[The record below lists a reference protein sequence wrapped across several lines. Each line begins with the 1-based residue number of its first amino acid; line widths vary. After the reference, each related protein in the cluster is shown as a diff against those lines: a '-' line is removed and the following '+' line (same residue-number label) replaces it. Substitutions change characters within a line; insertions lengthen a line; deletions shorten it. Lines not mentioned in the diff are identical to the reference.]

1 LSRSI
6 QKTIKILLF
15 VLPFLLILIITNG
28 VVSDGHL
35 VDYDSGADET
45 SVLSYTDYI
54 NDGNRFYVTGE
65 NPSITFYHYSE
76 CNEFTILLNEPTQR
90 DMVIPVRF
98 MDDEE
103 KSFGDTTINLPKDS
117 RMIFVDVPDGA
128 SRVSM
133 DIDADNSIYHLM
145 STVPYHTMKWKAFC
159 FLTLT
164 TLLVVVYGLLYRFGL
179 LDALA
184 KRWTKV
190 IRKKYKYYRKRKGA
204 FVKSVLVRVVLI
216 VGSTLMSVLLVY
228 ILSELKVKVDGRL
241 ITMNIKTIPFF
252 SILIGY
258 VSFVIVYRRN
268 ISKRFPIFAFFTILA
283 LGTAYV
289 ISEASIA
296 GVCWDEASH
305 FGKVLYVSHC
315 FDAKEHMDEWFMQWA
330 YEWYPWSRADYTNI
344 YKWFNEL
351 YKGEYFYTI
360 QNYSVSLK
368 KLVYMPGVVG
378 VWIARGLN
386 LSVMT
391 TLKFAR
397 FFNVLFCAVMGYFS
411 TRRLK
416 NGRIVLLLIILIPTN
431 MFIASNVSYDVW
443 VTAWA
448 MLGYACLFSELQKKD
463 EVMSDWTMI
472 LIPLCFALTPLN
484 KLVYFVLAFPAF
496 FVGAKKFRTRARRWI
511 YRGLLFAVVT
521 LPFIMVMIGN
531 VLHAGTG
538 DARGGEGVN
547 ATGQLE
553 YIKANPFEFLKTL
566 VIYLGTYL
574 NPFAQNRCINNSHI
588 DCLAYA
594 GTVGFGAF
602 IIVFIVACSF
612 ISHEEEKGSFPW
624 WYRVGVFLLY
634 AGTGAI
640 CAAALYIS
648 FTPVG
653 ASYVSGC
660 QGRYLIPVFF
670 PTLYILTRVPCKT
683 YIIEKIKDYN
693 YYAIAG
699 GIMFLLNMYGIWIQ
713 IVSYY

>member
-1 LSRSI
+1 MSRSI

-65 NPSITFYHYSE
+65 NPSITFYHYSK

-90 DMVIPVRF
+90 DLEIPVHY
-98 MDDEE
+98 MEDEGALLGESSVSLE
-103 KSFGDTTINLPKDS
+103 KGS
-117 RMIFVDVPDGA
+117 RMITVDVPDGT
-128 SRVSM
+128 SKISM
-133 DIDADNSIYHLM
+133 DIDSDISIYHIM
-145 STVPYHTMKWKAFC
+145 STIPYHTLKWKAFC

-164 TLLVVVYGLLYRFGL
+164 ILLTIVYGLLYNFGL

-184 KRWTKV
+184 KKWTKV

-204 FVKSVLVRVVLI
+204 FVKSILVRVVLI
-216 VGSTLMSVLLVY
+216 VGAIVMSVLLLY
-228 ILSELKVKVDGRL
+228 ILSELKVKVDNRP
-241 ITMNIKTIPFF
+241 IIMNIKTIPFF

-268 ISKRFPIFAFFTILA
+268 ISKRFPIFTFFTILA

-289 ISEASIA
+289 VSEASIA
-296 GVCWDEASH
+296 GVCWDESFH
-305 FGKVLYVSHC
+305 YSKVLHVSHC
-315 FDAKEHMDEWFMQWA
+315 FDAKQHMDEWFMLWA
-330 YEWYPWSRADYTNI
+330 YEWYPWSKAEYVDI
-344 YKWFNEL
+344 YKWFDEL
-351 YKGEYFYTI
+351 YKGNYFYTL
-360 QNYSVSLK
+360 QNYSINLK
-368 KLVYMPGVVG
+368 TIVYIPSVIG

-386 LSVMT
+386 LSVLT

-397 FFNVLFCAVMGYFS
+397 FFNVLFCAVMSYFS

-416 NGRIVLLLIILIPTN
+416 NGRIVLLLILLIPTN
-431 MFIASNVSYDVW
+431 MFLASNVSYDLW

-448 MLGYACLFSELQKKD
+448 MLGYACLFNELQKKD

-472 LIPLCFALTPLN
+472 LIPLCFAMAPIYKN
-484 KLVYFVLAFPAF
+484 IYFVLALPAF
-496 FVGAKKFRTRARRWI
+496 FVGAKKFRTKVRKWI
-511 YRGLLFAVVT
+511 YRGLLLAVVG
-521 LPFIMVMIGN
+521 LPFIIVMINN
-531 VLHAGTG
+531 VLNAGVG
-538 DARGGEGVN
+538 DIRGGEGVN
-547 ATGQLE
+547 ASEQLQ
-553 YIKANPFEFLKTL
+553 YIKSSPFEFIKTL
-566 VIYLGTYL
+566 TIYLGTYL
-574 NPFAQNRCINNSHI
+574 NPFAQNKCINNSHI

-612 ISHEEEKGSFPW
+612 ISHEEEKGTFPW

-670 PTLYILTRVPCKT
+670 PTLYVLTRVPCKT